1 MNRILAALQ
10 QHALHRPQNMAFV
23 GHNAQQE
30 RIALNY
36 SQLLER
42 VELIANQLQRLSANC
57 IALRAQNSV
66 DWVALDLAAMW
77 SHIVMVPVPT
87 FFTSEQVAHLLN
99 EANVELCLGEKWT
112 PLVGH
117 ISSFLKWLTQLM
129 LRIFAYRSRPH
140 QE

>member
-1 MNRILAALQ
+1 MKDESNSRCAAAACLAPTAE
-10 QHALHRPQNMAFV
+10 NGFV

-42 VELIANQLQRLSANC
+42 VDLIANQLQRLSANC

-87 FFTSEQVAHLLN
+87 FL
-99 EANVELCLGEKWT
+99 
-112 PLVGH
+112 
-117 ISSFLKWLTQLM
+117 
-129 LRIFAYRSRPH
+129 H
-140 QE
+140 QNKSLIY

>member
-10 QHALHRPQNMAFV
+10 QHALHQPQKMAFV

-99 EANVELCLGEKWT
+99 EANVELCLGD
-112 PLVGH
+112 
-117 ISSFLKWLTQLM
+117 
-129 LRIFAYRSRPH
+129 
-140 QE
+140 